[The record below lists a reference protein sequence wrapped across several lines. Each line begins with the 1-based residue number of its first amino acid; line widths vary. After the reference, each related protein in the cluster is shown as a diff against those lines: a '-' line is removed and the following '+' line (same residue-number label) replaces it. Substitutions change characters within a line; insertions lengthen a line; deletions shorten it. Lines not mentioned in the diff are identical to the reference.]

1 VPFDPRTSD
10 LDQVPGSI
18 GSQESAWRARH
29 VTLARGLQ
37 RTSATATEL
46 FQAVD
51 DLPDSPGERPM
62 RLPFAIA
69 SAIAAVAFSG
79 TALAGAAEDLITSNK
94 CAKCHTA
101 TTTKEG
107 PSWASI
113 AEKYKGK
120 ADAEAK
126 IVEMLKTG
134 GADDHNKVAASDADL
149 KAIAQ
154 IVLSSK

>member
-1 VPFDPRTSD
+1 MKSC
-10 LDQVPGSI
+10 
-18 GSQESAWRARH
+18 
-29 VTLARGLQ
+29 
-37 RTSATATEL
+37 
-46 FQAVD
+46 
-51 DLPDSPGERPM
+51 
-62 RLPFAIA
+62 FAIA
-69 SAIAAVAFSG
+69 ATFATVVLSSN
-79 TALAGAAEDLITSNK
+79 ALAGAAEDIIAKEK
-94 CAKCHTA
+94 CSKCHTA
-101 TTTKEG
+101 TTTKKG

-120 ADAEAK
+120 ADGEAK

>member
-1 VPFDPRTSD
+1 MKLSPS
-10 LDQVPGSI
+10 
-18 GSQESAWRARH
+18 
-29 VTLARGLQ
+29 LA
-37 RTSATATEL
+37 
-46 FQAVD
+46 
-51 DLPDSPGERPM
+51 
-62 RLPFAIA
+62 
-69 SAIAAVAFSG
+69 AAVAAIALSG
-79 TALAGAAEDLITSNK
+79 NALAGAAEDIIAKEK
-94 CAKCHTA
+94 CSKCHTA
-101 TTTKEG
+101 TTTKKG

-120 ADAEAK
+120 PDGEAK